1 MNKALN
7 KIEFT
12 LLYDGLCPLCSK
24 EVAWLYVKNKQDK
37 LGFQDINDAGFDPA
51 VYGKTHKELM
61 AEIHGVYPD
70 GQIIKGMGVFRETY
84 KAVGLVW
91 LMAPTGWPVLK
102 PLFDLI
108 YKVFAKY
115 RVPLAR
121 LVAGDKTCGCG
132 KQPPL

>member
-1 MNKALN
+1 MNKSLN

-24 EVAWLYVKNKQDK
+24 EVAWLYIRNKQKK
-37 LGFQDINDAGFDPA
+37 LGFQDINAADFDPT
-51 VYGKTHKELM
+51 VYGKTHDELM
-61 AEIHGVYPD
+61 AEIHGIYPD

-84 KAVGLVW
+84 KAVGLGW
-91 LMAPTGWPVLK
+91 LMAATGWPILK

-121 LVAGDKTCGCG
+121 LVAGEKSCDCG
-132 KQPPL
+132 K

>member
-1 MNKALN
+1 MA

-24 EVAWLYVKNKQDK
+24 EVAWLYRRNKQEK

-51 VYGKTHKELM
+51 VYGKTHAELM

-70 GQIIKGMGVFRETY
+70 DRIIKGMGVFRETY
-84 KAVGLVW
+84 KAVGLGW
-91 LMAPTGWPVLK
+91 LMAATGWPVLK

-121 LVAGDKTCGCG
+121 LVAGEKSCDCGR
-132 KQPPL
+132 

>member
-24 EVAWLYVKNKQDK
+24 EVAWLYVRNKQDK
-37 LGFQDINDAGFDPA
+37 IGFQDINDAGFDPA
-51 VYGKTHKELM
+51 VYGKTHDELM
-61 AEIHGVYPD
+61 AEIHGIYPD

-84 KAVGLVW
+84 KAVGLGW
-91 LMAPTGWPVLK
+91 LMAPTGWPLLK
-102 PLFDLI
+102 PVFDLI

-115 RVPLAR
+115 RVPLAQ
-121 LVAGDKTCGCG
+121 LVAGDKSCDCG
-132 KQPPL
+132 K

>member
-1 MNKALN
+1 MNKSLN

-24 EVAWLYVKNKQDK
+24 EVAWLYIRNKQEK
-37 LGFQDINDAGFDPA
+37 LGFQDINAVGFDPT
-51 VYGKTHKELM
+51 VYGKTHDELM
-61 AEIHGVYPD
+61 AEIHGFYPD

-84 KAVGLVW
+84 KAVGLGW
-91 LMAPTGWPVLK
+91 LMAATGWPVLK

-108 YKVFAKY
+108 YKLFAKY

-121 LVAGDKTCGCG
+121 LVAGEKSCDCG
-132 KQPPL
+132 K

>member
-24 EVAWLYVKNKQDK
+24 EVAWLYIRNKWEK
-37 LGFQDINDAGFDPA
+37 LGFQDINDAGFDSA
-51 VYGKTHKELM
+51 IYGKTHDELM

-70 GQIIKGMGVFRETY
+70 GQIIKGMRVFRETY
-84 KAVGLVW
+84 KAVGLGW

-108 YKVFAKY
+108 YKVFARY
-115 RVPLAR
+115 RVPLVR
-121 LVAGDKTCGCG
+121 LVAGDKSCDCG
-132 KQPPL
+132 K

>member
-1 MNKALN
+1 MD

-24 EVAWLYVKNKQDK
+24 EVAWLYVRNKHGR

-51 VYGKTHKELM
+51 VYGTTHAELM

-70 GQIIKGMGVFRETY
+70 GLVIKGMGAFRETY
-84 KAVGLVW
+84 KAVGLGW

-102 PLFDLI
+102 PLFDWI
-108 YKVFAKY
+108 YNVFAKY
-115 RVPLAR
+115 RVR
-121 LVAGDKTCGCG
+121 LTRLFVGDKPCDCG
-132 KQPPL
+132 K

>member
-1 MNKALN
+1 MA

-24 EVAWLYVKNKQDK
+24 EVAWLYRRNKQEK

-51 VYGKTHKELM
+51 VYGKTHAELM

-70 GQIIKGMGVFRETY
+70 DRIIKGMGVFRETY
-84 KAVGLVW
+84 KAVGLGW
-91 LMAPTGWPVLK
+91 LMAATGWPVLK

-121 LVAGDKTCGCG
+121 LVAGEKSCDCG
-132 KQPPL
+132 K

>member
-1 MNKALN
+1 MA

-24 EVAWLYVKNKQDK
+24 EVAWLYRRNKQGRLDFK
-37 LGFQDINDAGFDPA
+37 DINDAGFDPA
-51 VYGKTHKELM
+51 AYGKTHAELM
-61 AEIHGVYPD
+61 AEIHGVYPH
-70 GQIIKGMGVFRETY
+70 GQLIKGMGVFRETY
-84 KAVGLVW
+84 KAVGLGWIMV
-91 LMAPTGWPVLK
+91 PTGWPLLK

-121 LVAGDKTCGCG
+121 LVAGKKSCDCG
-132 KQPPL
+132 K